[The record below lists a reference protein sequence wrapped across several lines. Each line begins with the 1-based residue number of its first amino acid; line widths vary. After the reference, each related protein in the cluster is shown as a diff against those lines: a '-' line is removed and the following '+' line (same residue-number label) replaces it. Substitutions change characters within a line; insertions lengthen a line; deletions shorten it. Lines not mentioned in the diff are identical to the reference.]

1 MPASERFQQLAL
13 RFTDPV
19 QFWYEVIR
27 GSLVADETI
36 AERSRETG
44 LDRATVAQKA
54 HRFLEGG
61 MFGLVDRRTTT
72 QQGRHRYP
80 DVVAGYIFYLKQLYP
95 PIHLRE
101 IARIVG
107 RKFGYRTNHHT
118 IQQFLQRHP
127 LPVQLPLPLTGFHQ
141 FEDAYRARWTVVRL
155 HYEGWHDQ
163 SIAGCLKLSRQHV
176 RNIVQAFL
184 RDGFAGLEDQRTRP
198 PTHPANQLTLPFL
211 SEVLAVQRDYP
222 RAGRFRV
229 HGLVAQRTG
238 KEPPSE
244 TTIGRAMAINRR
256 HYGAPPAWITDRP
269 APSEPDGVVKDMPYE
284 LTHRHRYWFI
294 DLRYL
299 VRLRDRGDVG
309 DERHA
314 IHEEEEDTQ
323 GALASVE
330 PGEGWIYS
338 FCIIEG
344 YSRKILAG
352 MASPYQDVVAV
363 LQLLSAALSAYGRP
377 EGIVSDNGSVF
388 TSGAY
393 EGLLGALDITVCHIE
408 KGKPWQNL
416 IEAQFK
422 IERRLADAQI
432 ERAATLAEIQE
443 RHAAFVETFNATP
456 HWAHRGRA
464 DGLRTPEAVLGWVH
478 GRELAPDA
486 LPRALRQLH
495 LERTVNRAGYVSV
508 QRFYLYAERGLS
520 RQRVS
525 VWLYDGRLHLAYRQ
539 ALLAQYT
546 YQAERRRPKR
556 LRAVDPHPQ
565 LYRTAYASPQ
575 LELWELD
582 DAQWRKVWERPPR
595 QHHLT
600 RERDA
605 AEARVQQLAL
615 PIVGLV
621 VGIVG
626 VAVFWHW
633 PVAPC
638 WYSPQDVPL
647 LGRRPLSP
655 DEMAQLAIHPPLAGA
670 QQ

>member
-27 GSLVADETI
+27 GSLVEDETI

-44 LDRATVAQKA
+44 LDRATVAEKA

-72 QQGRHRYP
+72 HKGRHRYP
-80 DVVAGYIFYLKQLYP
+80 DVVAGYILYLKQLYP
-95 PIHLRE
+95 PIHDRE

-107 RKFGYRTNHHT
+107 CKFGCKTNHHT
-118 IQQFLQRHP
+118 VKQFLQRYA
-127 LPVQLPLPLTGFHQ
+127 LPVQLPLPVTGFHQ

-155 HYEGWHDQ
+155 FYEGWHQ
-163 SIAGCLKLSRQHV
+163 RSIAGCLKLSHQHV
-176 RNIVQAFL
+176 THIVQAFV

-229 HGLVAQRTG
+229 RGVLTQRSG

-244 TTIGRAMAINRR
+244 RTIGRAMALNRR
-256 HYGAPPAWITDRP
+256 HHGAPPAWITDRP
-269 APSEPDGVVKDMPYE
+269 DPAEPDGVVKDMPYE

-299 VRLRDRGDVG
+299 VRLQSLTDPSDDGTD
-309 DERHA
+309 
-314 IHEEEEDTQ
+314 
-323 GALASVE
+323 GADAL
-330 PGEGWIYS
+330 GEGWIYS
-338 FCIIEG
+338 LCIIEG

-363 LQLLSAALSAYGRP
+363 LQLLSGALSAYGRP

-388 TSGAY
+388 TSTAY
-393 EGLLGALDITVCHIE
+393 EGLLQALGIIVCHIE

-432 ERAATLAEIQE
+432 ERATTLAEVQE
-443 RHAAFVETFNATP
+443 RHAAFVETFNTTP
-456 HWAHRGRA
+456 HWAHRERV
-464 DGLRTPEAVLGWVH
+464 DGLRTPEEVLGWVR

-486 LPRALRQLH
+486 LPRALRQVQV
-495 LERTVNRAGYVSV
+495 ERVVNRAGYVSV

-525 VWLYDGRLHLAYRQ
+525 VWLYDGRLHLAYQQ
-539 ALLAQYT
+539 ALLAQYR
-546 YQAERRRPKR
+546 YRAERRGKR
-556 LRAVDPHPQ
+556 VRSVDPHPL
-565 LYRTAYASPQ
+565 LYRSVYASPQ

-582 DAQWRKVWERPPR
+582 DEQWRKVLERPLQR
-595 QHHLT
+595 RL
-600 RERDA
+600 A
-605 AEARVQQLAL
+605 APLAPASMQQLVL
-615 PIVGLV
+615 PLV
-621 VGIVG
+621 
-626 VAVFWHW
+626 
-633 PVAPC
+633 
-638 WYSPQDVPL
+638 
-647 LGRRPLSP
+647 
-655 DEMAQLAIHPPLAGA
+655 EMVI
-670 QQ
+670 

>member
-13 RFTDPV
+13 HFTDPV
-19 QFWYEVIR
+19 QFWYEAIR

-44 LDRATVAQKA
+44 LDRATIAEKA

-61 MFGLVDRRTTT
+61 MFDLVDRRTTT
-72 QQGRHRYP
+72 RKGRHRYP
-80 DVVAGYIFYLKQLYP
+80 DVVAGYILYLKQLYP
-95 PIHLRE
+95 PIHDRE
-101 IARIVG
+101 IVRIVG
-107 RKFGYRTNHHT
+107 RKFGCKTNHHT
-118 IQQFLQRHP
+118 VKQFLRRHA

-155 HYEGWHDQ
+155 HYEGWHHQ

-211 SEVLAVQRDYP
+211 GEVLAVQRDYP

-229 HGLVAQRTG
+229 RGLVAQRTG

-256 HYGAPPAWITDRP
+256 HHGAPPAWITDRP
-269 APSEPDGVVKDMPYE
+269 APSEPDGVVKDMPYD

-299 VRLRDRGDVG
+299 VRLSGLEG
-309 DERHA
+309 ER
-314 IHEEEEDTQ
+314 HEEEDDAN
-323 GALASVE
+323 GAPVE
-330 PGEGWIYS
+330 PGEGWVYS
-338 FCIIEG
+338 LCIIEG

-388 TSGAY
+388 TSQAY
-393 EGLLGALDITVCHIE
+393 EGVLETLGITAQRIE

-422 IERRLADAQI
+422 IERRLADAQV
-432 ERAATLAEIQE
+432 ERAGNLAEIQE
-443 RHAAFVETFNATP
+443 QHAAFVETFNTTP
-456 HWAHRGRA
+456 HWAHRERA
-464 DGLRTPEAVLGWVH
+464 DGLRTPEAALGWVR

-486 LPRALRQLH
+486 LTRALRQLQ
-495 LERTVNRAGYVSV
+495 LERVVNRAGYVSV

-520 RQRVS
+520 RRRVS

-546 YQAERRRPKR
+546 YRAERRGKR

-565 LYRTAYASPQ
+565 LYRTIYASPQ

-582 DAQWRKVWERPPR
+582 DEEWRKVRERPL
-595 QHHLT
+595 QHRT
-600 RERDA
+600 R
-605 AEARVQQLAL
+605 RVAGAVGLQQLPL
-615 PIVGLV
+615 PVVGLLV
-621 VGIVG
+621 WLVMAGVG
-626 VAVFWHW
+626 
-633 PVAPC
+633 
-638 WYSPQDVPL
+638 
-647 LGRRPLSP
+647 
-655 DEMAQLAIHPPLAGA
+655 
-670 QQ
+670 